1 MENQKIQSFMH
12 GQGGYWIKWVGNLPA
27 ASDMDGVW
35 ERQIWSACAILL
47 SLLKT
52 HGKSF
57 DEESLLTL
65 VTETEGILKSRPL
78 TTETISDPTN
88 DIPLSPSNILTMKSN
103 VIMPPPGNFSR
114 PDLYCHKRW
123 HRVQHIANEFWSCWR
138 KEFFQSLQ
146 TRNKWQTGKKNF

>member
-1 MENQKIQSFMH
+1 
-12 GQGGYWIKWVGNLPA
+12 
-27 ASDMDGVW
+27 MDGVW
-35 ERQIWSACAILL
+35 ERQIWSAHAILL

-52 HGKSF
+52 HGKSL
-57 DEESLLTL
+57 DEELLLTL

-88 DIPLSPSNILTMKSN
+88 DIPLSPSNILTMKSS

-123 HRVQHIANEFWSCWR
+123 HHVQHIANEFWPCWR

-146 TRNKWQTGKKNF
+146 TRNKWQTGKRNF